1 MVPHHF
7 LFFIFL
13 VIFMPSSIPTLGIT
27 GWINDFAAVADYLL
41 SCYITTNS
49 ADSILH
55 AEQNT
60 SMQYTLKEF
69 AGEMY
74 LIEER
79 MHDDLLAKFQVIFGD
94 SAEVTVEV
102 EAEDETKPDQYT
114 IRFTGTVYDGAQAF
128 VVGRLVQY
136 ENGRVI
142 NISKINNG

>member
-1 MVPHHF
+1 
-7 LFFIFL
+7 
-13 VIFMPSSIPTLGIT
+13 MPLSIPTMGIT

-41 SCYITTNS
+41 ACYITTNVS
-49 ADSILH
+49 DSTLH

-69 AGEMY
+69 ANDM
-74 LIEER
+74 LTMEER

-94 SAEVTVEV
+94 TAEVTVEISV
-102 EAEDETKPDQYT
+102 EDENKPGQYT
-114 IRFTGTVYDGAQAF
+114 IRFTSTVYDGAQAY

-142 NISKINNG
+142 KISKMNNG